1 MSWHPLISIIACSNP
16 YLVFSNQE
24 YLLYATGVY
33 SVHCTEGF
41 NIKDFIFKGEC
52 RASVPPPPKKKML
65 PFQHIVRYK
74 KMKYWKLLIYLIKC
88 PFISKMYYYWW
99 KCKKVVLL

>member
-52 RASVPPPPKKKML
+52 RASVPPPQKKCYHFNTL
-65 PFQHIVRYK
+65 LDIK
-74 KMKYWKLLIYLIKC
+74 KWNIENY
-88 PFISKMYYYWW
+88 
-99 KCKKVVLL
+99 